1 MNGDYF
7 LRTKR
12 LTDKESLCRYSLD
25 IYEIWDEKDAI
36 MTYLHF
42 KALHIIF
49 VVSWFAGLF
58 YMPRLFVYHTEAKD
72 KPEPERGILI
82 AQFTKMEKLLWNAIM
97 TPACWAALIF
107 GSIML
112 YINPAWLEQDWMKL
126 KLLFVLGL
134 LGYHSFTR
142 KILLELRQGKFR
154 FASFQLRLFNEVA
167 TIFLFSIVFLVVL
180 KNTVDWLW
188 GVLGL
193 VVFAIVI
200 MTAVRVVKRVREK
213 KEGKNPTG

>member
-1 MNGDYF
+1 MAQKRSELFKGT
-7 LRTKR
+7 LVTK
-12 LTDKESLCRYSLD
+12 DSL
-25 IYEIWDEKDAI
+25 I

-58 YMPRLFVYHTEAKD
+58 YMPRLFVYHTEAKE
-72 KPEPERGILI
+72 KPEEEQKILF

-97 TPACWAALIF
+97 TPACWLAIIF
-107 GSIML
+107 GSIL
-112 YINPAWLEQDWMKL
+112 IYITPAWLHQDWMQL
-126 KLLFVLGL
+126 KLLFVAGL
-134 LGYHSFTR
+134 LVYHFFTG
-142 KILLELRQGKFR
+142 KILRELREGKFR
-154 FASFQLRLFNEVA
+154 FSSFQLRLFNEIA

-193 VVFAIVI
+193 IVFAVLM
-200 MTAVRVVKRVREK
+200 MTAVRIVKRIRER
-213 KEGKNPTG
+213 KNLNSSNFPDK

>member
-1 MNGDYF
+1 
-7 LRTKR
+7 
-12 LTDKESLCRYSLD
+12 
-25 IYEIWDEKDAI
+25 

-58 YMPRLFVYHTEAKD
+58 YMPRLFVYHTEASLKA
-72 KPEPERGILI
+72 EPERSILF

-97 TPACWAALIF
+97 TPACWLTLLCGTA
-107 GSIML
+107 ML
-112 YINPAWLEQDWMKL
+112 YLNPAWLDQDWMRL
-126 KLLFVLGL
+126 KLLFVVGL
-134 LGYHSFTR
+134 VAYHSFTR
-142 KILLELRQGKFR
+142 KVLLELRNEKFR
-154 FASFQLRLFNEVA
+154 FSSFQLRLYNEIA

-193 VVFAIVI
+193 IVFAVLM
-200 MTAVRVVKRVREK
+200 MTAVRIVRRIREK
-213 KEGKNPTG
+213 KAKV

>member
-1 MNGDYF
+1 
-7 LRTKR
+7 
-12 LTDKESLCRYSLD
+12 
-25 IYEIWDEKDAI
+25 

-58 YMPRLFVYHTEAKD
+58 YMPRLFVYHTEANE
-72 KPEPERGILI
+72 KPELERQILF

-97 TPACWAALIF
+97 TPACWLTLIC
-107 GSIML
+107 GTAML
-112 YINPAWLEQDWMKL
+112 ILNPVWMEQDWMQL

-134 LGYHSFTR
+134 LGYHFFTR
-142 KILLELRQGKFR
+142 KILLELRRGHFR
-154 FASFQLRLFNEVA
+154 FTSLKLRLFNEVA

-180 KNTVDWLW
+180 KNTLDWLW

-193 VVFAIVI
+193 IAFAITI
-200 MTAVRVVKRVREK
+200 MSAVRIAKKVRAK
-213 KEGKNPTG
+213 KAAEN

>member
-1 MNGDYF
+1 
-7 LRTKR
+7 
-12 LTDKESLCRYSLD
+12 
-25 IYEIWDEKDAI
+25 

-72 KPEPERGILI
+72 KPSPEREILL

-97 TPACWAALIF
+97 TPASWLTLIF
-107 GSIML
+107 GFIML
-112 YINPAWLEQDWMKL
+112 YITPAWLDQGWMQL
-126 KLLFVLGL
+126 KLLFVAGL
-134 LGYHSFTR
+134 LVYHFFTR
-142 KILLELRQGKFR
+142 KILLELRQGIFR
-154 FASFQLRLFNEVA
+154 YSSFQLRLFNEVA

-193 VVFAIVI
+193 IIFAVMI
-200 MTAVRVVKRVREK
+200 MSAVRIVKKIREK
-213 KEGKNPTG
+213 K

>member
-1 MNGDYF
+1 
-7 LRTKR
+7 
-12 LTDKESLCRYSLD
+12 
-25 IYEIWDEKDAI
+25 

-58 YMPRLFVYHTEAKD
+58 YMPRLFVYHTEARE
-72 KPEPERGILI
+72 KPSPEKEILF
-82 AQFTKMEKLLWNAIM
+82 AQFIKMEKLLWNAIM
-97 TPACWAALIF
+97 TPACWLALIF
-107 GSIML
+107 GSVML
-112 YINPAWLEQDWMKL
+112 YLSPAWLEQDWMRL

-134 LGYHSFTR
+134 LAYHSYTR
-142 KILLELRQGKFR
+142 KILLEIRQEKFR
-154 FASFQLRLFNEVA
+154 YTSAQLRLYNEIA

-193 VVFAIVI
+193 VIFAIVI
-200 MTAVRVVKRVREK
+200 MAAVRVVKGLREK
-213 KEGKNPTG
+213 TKDNSV

>member
-1 MNGDYF
+1 
-7 LRTKR
+7 
-12 LTDKESLCRYSLD
+12 
-25 IYEIWDEKDAI
+25 

-58 YMPRLFVYHTEAKD
+58 YMPRLFVYHTEAND
-72 KPEPERGILI
+72 KPSPEREILS

-97 TPACWAALIF
+97 TPACWLALLC
-107 GSIML
+107 GTAML
-112 YINPAWLEQDWMKL
+112 YLSPAWLDQGWMKL
-126 KLLFVLGL
+126 KLVFVVGL
-134 LGYHSFTR
+134 LAYHSFTR
-142 KILLELRQGKFR
+142 KILLELRAGKFR
-154 FASFQLRLFNEVA
+154 FSSFQLRLFNEVA

-193 VVFAIVI
+193 IAFAIVI
-200 MTAVRVVKRVREK
+200 MTAVRFAKRMREK
-213 KEGKNPTG
+213 KAKV

>member
-1 MNGDYF
+1 
-7 LRTKR
+7 
-12 LTDKESLCRYSLD
+12 
-25 IYEIWDEKDAI
+25 

-72 KPEPERGILI
+72 KPNPEREILF

-97 TPACWAALIF
+97 TPASWLALLF

-112 YINPAWLEQDWMKL
+112 YITPAWLEQGWMQL

-134 LGYHSFTR
+134 LGYHFFTG
-142 KILLELRQGKFR
+142 KILKELSQGKFR
-154 FASFQLRLFNEVA
+154 FSSSQLRLFNEVA

-193 VVFAIVI
+193 IIFAVLI
-200 MTAVRVVKRVREK
+200 MTAVKIVKRVRD
-213 KEGKNPTG
+213 KN

>member
-1 MNGDYF
+1 
-7 LRTKR
+7 
-12 LTDKESLCRYSLD
+12 
-25 IYEIWDEKDAI
+25 

-58 YMPRLFVYHTEAKD
+58 YMPRLFVYHTEANE
-72 KPEPERGILI
+72 KPSPEREILF

-97 TPACWAALIF
+97 TPACWLTLIF

-112 YINPAWLEQDWMKL
+112 YITPAWLDQGWMQL
-126 KLLFVLGL
+126 KLAFVVGL
-134 LGYHSFTR
+134 VAYHFFTR
-142 KILLELRQGKFR
+142 KILLEIRQGKFR
-154 FASFQLRLFNEVA
+154 FSSFQLRLFNEIA
-167 TIFLFSIVFLVVL
+167 TVFLFSIVFLVVL

-193 VVFAIVI
+193 IAFAVLI
-200 MTAVRVVKRVREK
+200 MTAVRTVKKMREK
-213 KEGKNPTG
+213 K

>member
-1 MNGDYF
+1 
-7 LRTKR
+7 
-12 LTDKESLCRYSLD
+12 
-25 IYEIWDEKDAI
+25 

-72 KPEPERGILI
+72 KPSPEREILL

-97 TPACWAALIF
+97 TPASWLTLIF
-107 GSIML
+107 GFIML
-112 YINPAWLEQDWMKL
+112 YITPAWLDQGWMQL
-126 KLLFVLGL
+126 KLLFVAGL
-134 LGYHSFTR
+134 LVYHFFTH
-142 KILLELRQGKFR
+142 KILLELRQGIFR
-154 FASFQLRLFNEVA
+154 FSSFQLRLFNEVA

-193 VVFAIVI
+193 ISFAVLI
-200 MTAVRVVKRVREK
+200 MTAVRTVKKFRNNK
-213 KEGKNPTG
+213 

>member
-1 MNGDYF
+1 
-7 LRTKR
+7 
-12 LTDKESLCRYSLD
+12 
-25 IYEIWDEKDAI
+25 

-72 KPEPERGILI
+72 KTEPERQILF

-97 TPACWAALIF
+97 TPALWLTLIF

-112 YINPAWLEQDWMKL
+112 YITPSWLDQGWMQL
-126 KLLFVLGL
+126 KLVFVAGL
-134 LGYHSFTR
+134 IVYHLFTR
-142 KILLELRQGKFR
+142 KILLELRNGVFR
-154 FASFQLRLFNEVA
+154 FSSFQLRLFNEIA

-193 VVFAIVI
+193 VIFAILM
-200 MTAVRVVKRVREK
+200 MTAVRIVKRIREK
-213 KEGKNPTG
+213 

>member
-1 MNGDYF
+1 
-7 LRTKR
+7 
-12 LTDKESLCRYSLD
+12 
-25 IYEIWDEKDAI
+25 

-72 KPEPERGILI
+72 KPEAERDILF

-97 TPACWAALIF
+97 TPACWLALIF
-107 GSIML
+107 GGIL
-112 YINPAWLEQDWMKL
+112 IYLTPRWLDQDWMRL
-126 KLLFVLGL
+126 KLLFVAGL
-134 LGYHSFTR
+134 IAYHSFTG
-142 KILLELRQGKFR
+142 KILKELSAGKFR
-154 FASFQLRLFNEVA
+154 FTSFQLRLFNEIA

-193 VVFAIVI
+193 VIFAVLM
-200 MTAVRVVKRVREK
+200 MTAVRIVKRVRERRNA
-213 KEGKNPTG
+213 G

>member
-1 MNGDYF
+1 
-7 LRTKR
+7 
-12 LTDKESLCRYSLD
+12 
-25 IYEIWDEKDAI
+25 

-58 YMPRLFVYHTEAKD
+58 YMPRLFVYHTEASD
-72 KPEPERGILI
+72 KPNPERDILI
-82 AQFTKMEKLLWNAIM
+82 AQFVKMEKLLWNAIM
-97 TPACWAALIF
+97 TPACWLALLA
-107 GSIML
+107 GSAML
-112 YINPAWLEQDWMKL
+112 YINPAWLDQDWMRL

-134 LGYHSFTR
+134 LAYHSFTR
-142 KILLELRQGKFR
+142 KILLELRGGKFR
-154 FASFQLRLFNEVA
+154 FTSFQLRLFNEIA

-193 VVFAIVI
+193 IVFAIL
-200 MTAVRVVKRVREK
+200 MMMAVRVVKRIRDK
-213 KEGKNPTG
+213 KAKQ

>member
-1 MNGDYF
+1 MQY
-7 LRTKR
+7 LRNSRAKR
-12 LTDKESLCRYSLD
+12 ST
-25 IYEIWDEKDAI
+25 

-58 YMPRLFVYHTEAKD
+58 YMPRLFVYHTEAND
-72 KPEPERGILI
+72 KSALEKEILF

-97 TPACWAALIF
+97 TPACWLALLC
-107 GSIML
+107 GTAML
-112 YINPAWLEQDWMKL
+112 YINPALLDQDWMKL

-142 KILLELRQGKFR
+142 KILLELRAGKFR
-154 FASFQLRLFNEVA
+154 YTSFQLRLFNEIA

-193 VVFAIVI
+193 TTFAILI
-200 MTAVRVVKRVREK
+200 MTAVRIVRSMRK
-213 KEGKNPTG
+213 KNKKD

>member
-1 MNGDYF
+1 
-7 LRTKR
+7 
-12 LTDKESLCRYSLD
+12 
-25 IYEIWDEKDAI
+25 

-72 KPEPERGILI
+72 KTSPEREILF

-97 TPACWAALIF
+97 TPACWLTIIF

-112 YINPAWLEQDWMKL
+112 YITPSWLDQEWMQL
-126 KLLFVLGL
+126 KLAFVVGL
-134 LGYHSFTR
+134 VAYHFFTR
-142 KILLELRQGKFR
+142 KILLELRHGIFR
-154 FASFQLRLFNEVA
+154 FSSFQLRLFNEIA

-193 VVFAIVI
+193 VIFAILM
-200 MTAVRVVKRVREK
+200 MTAVRIVKRIREK
-213 KEGKNPTG
+213 

>member
-1 MNGDYF
+1 
-7 LRTKR
+7 
-12 LTDKESLCRYSLD
+12 
-25 IYEIWDEKDAI
+25 

-72 KPEPERGILI
+72 KPEIEKKILL
-82 AQFTKMEKLLWNAIM
+82 AQFMKMEKLLWNAIM
-97 TPACWAALIF
+97 APACVLTLIF
-107 GSIML
+107 GTIL
-112 YINPAWLEQDWMKL
+112 IYITPSWLDQDWMQL

-134 LGYHSFTR
+134 LVYHFFTR
-142 KILLELRQGKFR
+142 KILIELKEDKFR
-154 FASFQLRLFNEVA
+154 FSSFQLRLFNEIA

-193 VVFAIVI
+193 IIFAVLM
-200 MTAVRVVKRVREK
+200 MTAVRIVKRVREK
-213 KEGKNPTG
+213 RE

>member
-1 MNGDYF
+1 LKANGSGYVEIPAVPNLRYF
-7 LRTKR
+7 
-12 LTDKESLCRYSLD
+12 
-25 IYEIWDEKDAI
+25 

-58 YMPRLFVYHTEAKD
+58 YMPRLFVYHTEAND
-72 KPEPERGILI
+72 KPSPEREILM
-82 AQFTKMEKLLWNAIM
+82 AQFTKMEKLLFNAIM
-97 TPACWAALIF
+97 TPACWLALLC
-107 GSIML
+107 GTAML
-112 YINPAWLEQDWMKL
+112 YITPTWLDQGWMKL
-126 KLLFVLGL
+126 KLVFVLGL
-134 LGYHSFTR
+134 LAYHSVTR

-154 FASFQLRLFNEVA
+154 FSSFQLRLFNEVA

-193 VVFAIVI
+193 LAFAIVI
-200 MTAVRVVKRVREK
+200 MTAVRIVKRMREK
-213 KEGKNPTG
+213 KAGV